1 MAMERNL
8 SPTGRAVRHG
18 ARHRARNGTHH
29 PALNGTHPRVLNALL
44 ACLTGLVL
52 ALPGAARAQDPAGT
66 QDPAPLREG
75 PLEWLLA
82 ARAELELT
90 DEQTARLEEVRL
102 RLHTRN
108 EPLIRRLMV
117 LRTEWQRER
126 MLLRRSGAARESPRL
141 QQIRT
146 RSDVLYLQIQ
156 RHNRAAMAEVN
167 RVLTPPQRQRVRA
180 LLEERRGRGGPGAPM
195 RMPGAEPGG

>member
-1 MAMERNL
+1 MSMKRNH
-8 SPTGRAVRHG
+8 SPNGRAVRHNV
-18 ARHRARNGTHH
+18 RHRA
-29 PALNGTHPRVLNALL
+29 LNALL

-52 ALPGAARAQDPAGT
+52 ALPAPARAQDPAGAHG
-66 QDPAPLREG
+66 PGPMREG

-82 ARAELELT
+82 AHAELELT
-90 DEQTARLEEVRL
+90 EEQTARLQEVRL

-126 MLLRRSGAARESPRL
+126 MLQRRSGAARESPRL

-146 RSDVLYLQIQ
+146 RSDGLYLQIQ
-156 RHNRAAMAEVN
+156 RHNRAAMGEVN
-167 RVLTPPQRQRVRA
+167 RVLTPPQRQRVRE
-180 LLEERRGRGGPGAPM
+180 LLEERRGRGGPGGGPM
-195 RMPGAEPGG
+195 RRPGAESGG